1 MEQRNG
7 DKNLAT
13 NGVWEGEI
21 AVDSWPF
28 TASICTPLPDMFK
41 VSFILEQT
49 PITQCYD
56 ETTEVTIN
64 DGMPYPCR
72 NFVFCNGTKLG
83 TLIVK
88 VSCDPNACPESNF
101 KVFVEASF
109 SNSPVE
115 LVSNVVTTNPI
126 IGQPVT
132 IEARLQD
139 TSGANVNPLKILSV
153 VMRIIQGDGTVTT
166 KVVDVLINNSIIGK
180 CIPNFSDQ
188 QKAK

>member
-1 MEQRNG
+1 MHTWTSYSYQANSGPPAWLIFSE
-7 DKNLAT
+7 
-13 NGVWEGEI
+13 
-21 AVDSWPF
+21 
-28 TASICTPLPDMFK
+28 PL
-41 VSFILEQT
+41 FIFLNEFSV
-49 PITQCYD
+49 YFW
-56 ETTEVTIN
+56 V
-64 DGMPYPCR
+64 
-72 NFVFCNGTKLG
+72 NGTKLG

-88 VSCDPNACPESNF
+88 VSCDPNVCPESNF
-101 KVFVEASF
+101 KVFVKASF
-109 SNSPVE
+109 PNSPVE
-115 LVSNVVTTNPI
+115 LVFNVVTTNPI
-126 IGQPVT
+126 IGQPIT